1 MPGHP
6 LVSIGV
12 PTYNS
17 EATIGDTLAAVL
29 AQDHPALEIIV
40 SDNASTDRTL
50 ELCRSIAG
58 DDPRV
63 RILVNDENRG
73 WQFNFRRLLA
83 EASGSYFMWVGA
95 DDRPA
100 PSFVSANACMLDAH
114 PELVSS
120 VSRVRWLHDGVPGE
134 LAAGTAPLTDTPR
147 RNVARYLR
155 HARDNS
161 RFYGLHRTDVL
172 REAFPDDDF
181 YGLDLAV
188 MVGTLRSGG
197 HGEVPEVLLERERSD
212 AAGYVRHIER
222 DARGFADRLL
232 PFRGFTLSIVH
243 GLRAPLSPTT
253 LGWLLVRNVYEH
265 VRYWSTTEGW
275 YGAVTRPVFGL
286 LDRRRDRVSRAADA
300 GSRRGQQ

>member
-1 MPGHP
+1 MPGHQ

-17 EATIGDTLAAVL
+17 EASIAPTLEAVL

-40 SDNASTDRTL
+40 SDNASTDGTV

-63 RILVNDENRG
+63 RILVNVENRG

-83 EASGSYFMWVGA
+83 EASGVYFMWVGA

-100 PSFVSANACMLDAH
+100 PTYASANAAMLDAH
-114 PELVSS
+114 PELVAS
-120 VSRVRWLHDGVPGE
+120 VSRVRWLHQGVPGE
-134 LAAGTAPLTDTPR
+134 LAAGTAPLTRSPR
-147 RNVARYLR
+147 RNVAAYLR

-161 RFYGLHRTDVL
+161 RFYGLHRTQVL
-172 REAFPDDDF
+172 RDSFPAGDF

-188 MVGTLRSGG
+188 MVGTLRAGC

-212 AAGYVRHIER
+212 AGAYVRHIER

-232 PFRGFTLSIVH
+232 PFRGLTAAVV
-243 GLRAPLSPTT
+243 GELRAPLSPAAVW
-253 LGWLLVRNVYEH
+253 WLLVRNAYEH
-265 VRYWSTTEGW
+265 ARYWSTTDGW
-275 YGAVTRPVFGL
+275 YGSVTRPVFGA
-286 LDRRRDRVSRAADA
+286 LDRHRDRVSRADDADT
-300 GSRRGQQ
+300 RRGQQ